1 MANASAKKASAA
13 RSAAASTYRPL
24 VVGINIVHFLIRL
37 YQYSVS
43 GNTTLLSTT
52 SLAIHVLLLVLTGI
66 AYRGILDD
74 YAASATSTSKITGS
88 SIGSS
93 GSSGSSSGSKNK
105 LAGGASLDLLGLIVI
120 IQYGSALISD
130 AFYWLLG
137 ILPLW
142 GAVRLYKTVT
152 GAKDGL
158 MGGGGGGSGVQNS
171 GGTGSA
177 GHYGVSGGGG
187 NNDAAEERRRK
198 RAERRR
204 MKRG

>member
-88 SIGSS
+88 
-93 GSSGSSSGSKNK
+93 GSSSSNSSCSNSNSSKNK
-105 LAGGASLDLLGLIVI
+105 LAGGASLDLLGLIVV
-120 IQYGSALISD
+120 IQYGSALFSD
-130 AFYWLLG
+130 TFYWLLG

-142 GAVRLYKTVT
+142 GAFRLYKTVT

-158 MGGGGGGSGVQNS
+158 MGGGGGVQNS
-171 GGTGSA
+171 GGRGSA
-177 GHYGVSGGGG
+177 GDGAGGGDS
-187 NNDAAEERRRK
+187 DAAEERRRK

>member
-37 YQYSVS
+37 YQYHIS
-43 GNTTLLSTT
+43 GSTTLTTT

-74 YAASATSTSKITGS
+74 HATSSASTSKITGS